1 MGEEARL
8 RMLRAAGGEP
18 PPPPPRPVAVETLP
32 PLDTSLGAARLR
44 LRTKAAASQR
54 RAAEGN
60 VGGAARREHEQ
71 RAAGTR
77 WRWTSEEGHE
87 CVPTLSRA
95 E

>member
-54 RAAEGN
+54 RASSGRQRRGRSAT
-60 VGGAARREHEQ
+60 GA
-71 RAAGTR
+71 RAAGGR
-77 WRWTSEEGHE
+77 DPVALDE
-87 CVPTLSRA
+87 
-95 E
+95 